1 MRYDQ
6 DGNLARP
13 LEGGM
18 PYVLPEKTTPPSII
32 EAQKQ
37 ERRQALQREAA
48 VRKEYKAAGR
58 LHAQS
63 LARLLLVFSLLAAA
77 VGLTVWR
84 SAKITEMS
92 FLNAGLGRQIRELE
106 EQNAVLQDRVS
117 GKASLFVAREEA
129 VSQLGMQ
136 TATSGQIYHLSALD
150 LNQGQAAD
158 TDGLGLLMS
167 DQDCLDLVE
176 KWTLDQEKP

>member
-18 PYVLPEKTTPPSII
+18 PYVLPEKTTPAQII
-32 EAQKQ
+32 EAQKR

-63 LARLLLVFSLLAAA
+63 LARLLLVFSFLVAA

-92 FLNAGLGRQIRELE
+92 FLNA
-106 EQNAVLQDRVS
+106 DRKSV
-117 GKASLFVAREEA
+117 V
-129 VSQLGMQ
+129 
-136 TATSGQIYHLSALD
+136 
-150 LNQGQAAD
+150 
-158 TDGLGLLMS
+158 
-167 DQDCLDLVE
+167 
-176 KWTLDQEKP
+176 